1 MYNEVN
7 AFERLHHGL
16 THTGLAQ
23 NTDSLPNKMVNS
35 KKLVAHTYTVTL
47 LCYLCFSLSTNP
59 WRKHMLLSINLI
71 NSNAL
76 LCFLGSRKSCPSAT
90 CLWAG
95 SVRWVLKAAFVN
107 VNFCKYRERK
117 NPKELRRFA
126 YLGDYYLCIH
136 HLGGSFFLTDKL
148 SLCSAVYQA
157 DMQTV

>member
-1 MYNEVN
+1 MRSKGSTMGWPIQASPKIQIAYPIKWLTPKSLSHIRIQSHCSVN
-7 AFERLHHGL
+7 
-16 THTGLAQ
+16 
-23 NTDSLPNKMVNS
+23 
-35 KKLVAHTYTVTL
+35 
-47 LCYLCFSLSTNP
+47 LCFSLSTNP